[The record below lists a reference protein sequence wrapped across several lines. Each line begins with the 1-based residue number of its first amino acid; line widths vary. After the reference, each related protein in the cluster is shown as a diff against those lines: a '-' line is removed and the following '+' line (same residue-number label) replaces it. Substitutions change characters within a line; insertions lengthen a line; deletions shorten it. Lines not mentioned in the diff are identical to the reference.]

1 MNTPLAQPLHLPC
14 GHTLSN
20 RLGKSAMTEGLADP
34 HGNPTQA
41 HCTLY
46 STWSEGGTG
55 LLLTGNVMIDG
66 RYLERAGNAVLED
79 DRALPLFSAWAEA
92 AQSAG
97 SDCWVQLSHPGRQCP
112 RLVNSRPLSPS
123 DVQLDVL
130 FNFGKPRPMSEADIE
145 DVIARFVRSAQL
157 VQRAGFRGVQIH
169 CAHGYLLS
177 QFLSPLTN
185 RRTDDWGGSLE
196 NRARIIRHII
206 QRVRQAVGT
215 GFPIGVKL
223 NSADFQRGGFS
234 LEECVEVAHWLAED
248 GVDLLEI
255 SGGTYEQLSLIGVE
269 PTEVRESTRKREAYF
284 IEYAR
289 QIREAARIPLM
300 ITGGFRSRQ
309 VMEEAVRSGEV
320 DLIGLARPLCTQ
332 PDCSN
337 KLLGGMLDQLDTY
350 EHNLVLGRGFWG
362 NNSPLNLIKAINAF
376 GQVGFYYWQII
387 CLSRGE
393 QPHVELGTFSAFW
406 RHIVNDVRLALRRKK
421 AQQLTSGDN
430 RNGDDGQPHADQGK
444 SV

>member
-1 MNTPLAQPLHLPC
+1 MNSSLAQPLHLPC
-14 GHTLSN
+14 GHTLPN
-20 RLGKSAMTEGLADP
+20 RLGKSAMTEGLADA
-34 HGNPTQA
+34 HGRPTHA
-41 HCTLY
+41 HSTLY
-46 STWSEGGTG
+46 KTWSEGGTG

-123 DVQLDVL
+123 DVQLEVL

-145 DVIARFVRSAQL
+145 DVIARFVRSALL
-157 VQRAGFRGVQIH
+157 VKRAGFRGVQIH

-185 RRTDDWGGSLE
+185 RRTDIWGGSLE

-206 QRVRQAVGT
+206 QRVRHALGDT
-215 GFPIGVKL
+215 FPIGVKL
-223 NSADFQRGGFS
+223 NSADFLRGGFS

-255 SGGTYEQLSLIGVE
+255 SGGTYEQLSLLGVE

-284 IEYAR
+284 VEYAR
-289 QIREAARIPLM
+289 QISDAARIPLM
-300 ITGGFRSRQ
+300 ITGGFRSRS
-309 VMEEAVRSGEV
+309 VMEKVIQSGEV
-320 DLIGLARPLCTQ
+320 DMVGLARPLCTQ
-332 PDCSN
+332 PACSTHLI
-337 KLLGGMLDQLDTY
+337 KGQIDQLDAY
-350 EHNLVLGRGFWG
+350 EHALVLGKGFWG
-362 NNSPLNLIKAINAF
+362 NNSPLNLVKAANAF
-376 GQVGFYYWQII
+376 GQIGYYYWQII
-387 CLSRGE
+387 RLARGE
-393 QPHVELGTFSAFW
+393 EPQPELSTVRACV
-406 RHIVNDVRLALRRKK
+406 RHLANDVRLAMRRK
-421 AQQLTSGDN
+421 AALRNPSGDN
-430 RNGDDGQPHADQGK
+430 RNGD
-444 SV
+444 